1 MRVARVT
8 APVLWSAALV
18 AAGVLQLHAV
28 APQRTSFHPATPAP
42 YAPAHEDDRALAAL
56 AAPRALPVTQ
66 EPSLSSRPSPRTAA
80 DSGSLT
86 DVPGVLVGHAEM
98 DGRPTGCTVI
108 LFPPDGAIAG
118 VDVRG
123 AAPGTRETDLLD
135 PLNSVQQV
143 HAITL
148 AGGSAFGLDAA
159 TGVMRYLDE
168 RRVGFRVGRARVPI
182 VPAAILFD
190 LGVGDDQAIRPDADC
205 GLRAARAAS
214 AAAVPQGSVGAG
226 AGATVGKARGL
237 ARAMKG
243 GIGSASIRLEDDT
256 VVAALVAVNAWGDI
270 VDPTTGRVVAG
281 TRTDDGRGL
290 ADVRTLMRRGT
301 LEAPFGANTTLA
313 VVATTAPLT
322 KTQAT
327 LVARMAHDGFARAIV
342 PTHTP
347 YDGDT
352 VFVVSTAAQADAASG
367 AQASART
374 NLAQI
379 GGLAAEAVSSA
390 ILSAIRHADSL
401 PGLPSARE
409 LDTLTSGTPPAG
421 TPHPPR

>member
-1 MRVARVT
+1 M
-8 APVLWSAALV
+8 P
-18 AAGVLQLHAV
+18 
-28 APQRTSFHPATPAP
+28 P
-42 YAPAHEDDRALAAL
+42 
-56 AAPRALPVTQ
+56 
-66 EPSLSSRPSPRTAA
+66 AA

-98 DGRPTGCTVI
+98 PGRPTGCTVI
-108 LFPPDGAIAG
+108 LFPADGVTAG

-135 PLNSVQQV
+135 PLNSVQRV

-168 RRVGFRVGRARVPI
+168 RRVGFSVGRARVPI

-190 LGVGDDQAIRPDADC
+190 LGVGDDQSVRPDADC
-205 GLRAARAAS
+205 GLRAAKAAS
-214 AAAVPQGSVGAG
+214 SAAVAQGNVGAG

-237 ARAMKG
+237 SRAMKG
-243 GIGSASIRLEDDT
+243 GIGSASIRLADGT
-256 VVAALVAVNAWGDI
+256 VVAALVAVNAWGDV
-270 VDPTTGRVVAG
+270 VDPSSGRVVAG
-281 TRTDDGRGL
+281 TRTDDGRTL
-290 ADVRTLMRRGT
+290 ADVRTLMRGGT

-342 PTHTP
+342 PAHTP

-352 VFVVSTAAQADAASG
+352 IFVVSTTEATG
-367 AQASART
+367 ATTSP

-379 GGLAAEAVSSA
+379 GGLAAEAVSAA
-390 ILSAIRHADSL
+390 ILSAVRHAGPL
-401 PGLPSARE
+401 PGLPSARD
-409 LDTLTSGTPPAG
+409 LGPLSPGASPAG
-421 TPHPPR
+421 TPTPPR